1 VYYALVIV
9 FLACRTLWDVHK
21 MKKSIGAIGT
31 ANQLS
36 KRDKQLRK
44 VAFHV
49 IIVAMAALFGL
60 VVVAIGVANDQLWTN
75 FIYSRW
81 LKIFFLGS
89 LIPLLTCLPI
99 LFVFRPR
106 FACKTRKHCQGK
118 AEPELAATTSTT
130 RQQSEDTGSIEEM
143 FDLNCVDVK

>member
-81 LKIFFLGS
+81 LTIFSSFDMS
-89 LIPLLTCLPI
+89 SHFVCFSPSICVQDKKTLP
-99 LFVFRPR
+99 
-106 FACKTRKHCQGK
+106 G
-118 AEPELAATTSTT
+118 ES
-130 RQQSEDTGSIEEM
+130 
-143 FDLNCVDVK
+143 